1 MGVERVS
8 SKAIIEC
15 KEVWHVYQGGIEAL
29 RNASLQVQEGE
40 ILGVVGQNGSGKTT
54 LVKHFNGLLKPTS
67 GSVRVRDW
75 DTRETSVNELSRQV
89 GYVFQN
95 PNHQLFATSVR
106 AELGFG
112 PKNLEMDEA
121 EIEERVARATEFF
134 EIEDVLD
141 THPYRLSFPLRKLV
155 AMASIYAMGPEIFV
169 LDEPTT
175 GQDYKGSN
183 MVRKLARRLHEDG
196 KTVII
201 VSHDMALIAEV
212 AHRVVALW
220 DAEIISVGTAREI
233 FAADG
238 VMERTKLHP
247 PQITQF
253 SREWPAARREK
264 LALTVEEAVESLLDS
279 RE

>member
-1 MGVERVS
+1 MS
-8 SKAIIEC
+8 SESVIACEGM
-15 KEVWHVYQGGIEAL
+15 WHIYPGGIEAL
-29 RNASLQVQEGE
+29 RNADLEVQAGE

-54 LVKHFNGLLKPTS
+54 LVKHFNGLLRPTL
-67 GSVRVRDW
+67 GSVRVLDW
-75 DTRETSVNELSRQV
+75 DTQTASVNDLSRHV

-95 PNHQLFATSVR
+95 PNHQLFATSVGT
-106 AELGFG
+106 ELAFG
-112 PKNLEMDEA
+112 PKNLGMEEE
-121 EIEERVARATEFF
+121 EIEGRVAVATEFF
-134 EIEDVLD
+134 EIGDVLD
-141 THPYRLSFPLRKLV
+141 IHPYRLSFPLRKLV

-175 GQDYKGSN
+175 GQDHKGSN
-183 MVRKLARRLHEDG
+183 MVRKLVRRLHDDG
-196 KTVII
+196 RTVII

-233 FAADG
+233 FADDS

-247 PQITQF
+247 PQITEF
-253 SREWPAARREK
+253 SRRWPAASREK
-264 LALTVEEAVESLLDS
+264 LALTVEEAVASLLGT